1 MHRHIPTFAL
11 IALALLVHP
20 LPLGSQNSFS
30 LSLDANSA
38 AGDQGVTSVTT
49 SASQEVAIQIFGGN
63 IQNAIGISAR
73 FEYDASQVTYDKF
86 DEGSVFPNSGAF
98 DDLDDPTNPT
108 YVEVVIASLGSQAT
122 VNSGLVGTIYFRTS
136 ASFTGTSIRL
146 VRSEINRGGQ
156 LETVTLNA
164 SIALS
169 SGSSG
174 PSGPSADFNG
184 DGTVNV
190 ADFLDFVEVFGSQQ
204 GDGKYDAKYDLVR
217 DGAITVAD
225 FLRFVDDYGK
235 TVPSDSSGGTNPPP
249 DSSGGTNP
257 TASEP
262 FRDCAECPL
271 MVKIPPGSFTMGM
284 SDSEFSSFFTGP
296 NYNGPPH
303 RVSIG
308 YSFAVGVH
316 EVTFDEWEACPPCTF
331 YTPSDADWG
340 KGNRPLIFVDWN
352 DAQVYLEWLSS
363 HTGARY
369 RLLSEA
375 EWEYAARAG
384 TTGPYHFG
392 NKISTDQANFNPAW
406 EGSGVNR
413 NQTVPVGSFPANAFG
428 LHDVHGNVWEWTQDC
443 WHGNYQGAPS
453 DGSAWGGDDCGDGS
467 GLSNR
472 VLRGGSWQDP
482 SPIVRSSF
490 RSSASSN
497 DIRNVAG
504 FRVARDL
511 TP

>member
-49 SASQEVAIQIFGGN
+49 SASQEISIQIFGGN

-86 DEGSVFPNSGAF
+86 DEGTVFPKSGAF

-108 YVEVVIASLGSQAT
+108 YVEVVIASLGGQAT

-184 DGTVNV
+184 DGIVNI
-190 ADFLDFVEVFGSQQ
+190 ADFLLFVGVFGSQQ

-225 FLRFVDDYGK
+225 FLIFVDNYGK

-257 TASEP
+257 PYTASEP

-284 SDSEFSSFFTGP
+284 SDSEFNSFFVGS

-303 RVSIG
+303 RVDIG
-308 YSFAVGVH
+308 YQFAVGVY
-316 EVTFDEWEACPPCTF
+316 EVTFDEWEACPPCGF
-331 YTPSDADWG
+331 IRPHDAGWG
-340 KGNRPLIFVDWN
+340 KGNRPLIFVNWD

-363 HTGARY
+363 RTGARY

-392 NKISTDQANFNPAW
+392 NSISTDQANFNPAW

-413 NQTVPVGSFPANAFG
+413 RQTFPVGSFPANAFG
-428 LHDVHGNVWEWTQDC
+428 LYDVHGNVSEWTQDC

-453 DGSAWGGDDCGDGS
+453 DGSAWGDADCWD
-467 GLSNR
+467 R

-490 RSSASSN
+490 RSHAS
-497 DIRNVAG
+497 RNNFALNFAG

>member
-1 MHRHIPTFAL
+1 MHRHISTFAL

-30 LSLDANSA
+30 LSLDANRA

-49 SASQEVAIQIFGGN
+49 SASQEISIQIFGTN

-86 DEGSVFPNSGAF
+86 DEEGSVFPDSEAF

-156 LETVTLNA
+156 LETVPLNA

-174 PSGPSADFNG
+174 PSGLSADFNG
-184 DGTVNV
+184 DGTVNI
-190 ADFLDFVEVFGSQQ
+190 ADFLDFVDVFGSEQ

-225 FLRFVDDYGK
+225 FLRFVDDFGK
-235 TVPSDSSGGTNPPP
+235 TVPP
-249 DSSGGTNP
+249 DSSGGTNSP
-257 TASEP
+257 YTAGER
-262 FRDCAECPL
+262 FRDCPECPL
-271 MVKIPPGSFTMGM
+271 MVVVPPGSFTMGE
-284 SDSEFSSFFTGP
+284 SASKVDSYGLNFYVE
-296 NYNGPPH
+296 GPPH
-303 RVSIG
+303 RVNIG
-308 YSFAVGVH
+308 YQFAVGVY
-316 EVTFDEWEACPPCTF
+316 EVTFAEWEACPPCTR
-331 YTPSDADWG
+331 YPPSDNGWG
-340 KGNRPLIFVDWN
+340 RGNSPLILVDWN
-352 DAQVYLEWLSS
+352 HVQWYLEWLSS

-384 TTGPYHFG
+384 TTGLFHFG
-392 NKISTDQANFNPAW
+392 DTISTNQANFN
-406 EGSGVNR
+406 GSWGNKGVVR

-453 DGSAWGGDDCGDGS
+453 DGSAWEGDDCRNS
-467 GLSNR
+467 QR
-472 VLRGGSWQDP
+472 VLRGGSWQEP
-482 SPIVRSSF
+482 WPLIRSSVRSWGG
-490 RSSASSN
+490 SN
-497 DIRNVAG
+497 DIRNAVG

>member
-1 MHRHIPTFAL
+1 MCKHIPTFAL

-49 SASQEVAIQIFGGN
+49 SASQEVSIQIFGTN

-86 DEGSVFPNSGAF
+86 DDGSVFPNSKAF

-108 YVEVVIASLGSQAT
+108 YVEVVIASLGGQAT

-164 SIALS
+164 SITLS

-184 DGTVNV
+184 DGSVNV
-190 ADFLDFVEVFGSQQ
+190 ADFLLFVGVFGSQQ

-225 FLRFVDDYGK
+225 FLIFVDNYGK
-235 TVPSDSSGGTNPPP
+235 TVPP

-257 TASEP
+257 PYTASEP

-271 MVKIPPGSFTMGM
+271 MVKVPPGSFTMGM
-284 SDSEFSSFFTGP
+284 ADSEFNSLFTGP

-303 RVSIG
+303 RVNIG
-308 YSFAVGVH
+308 YQFAVGVY
-316 EVTFDEWEACPPCTF
+316 EVTFAEWEACPPCTF
-331 YTPSDADWG
+331 YSPSDADWG
-340 KGNRPLIFVDWN
+340 TG
-352 DAQVYLEWLSS
+352 QSS
-363 HTGARY
+363 A
-369 RLLSEA
+369 
-375 EWEYAARAG
+375 
-384 TTGPYHFG
+384 
-392 NKISTDQANFNPAW
+392 D
-406 EGSGVNR
+406 
-413 NQTVPVGSFPANAFG
+413 
-428 LHDVHGNVWEWTQDC
+428 
-443 WHGNYQGAPS
+443 
-453 DGSAWGGDDCGDGS
+453 
-467 GLSNR
+467 
-472 VLRGGSWQDP
+472 LRGLERRPGVLGMVVVPYGCQIP
-482 SPIVRSSF
+482 SVERGGVGVRG
-490 RSSASSN
+490 ACGN
-497 DIRNVAG
+497 DGALSLRK
-504 FRVARDL
+504 
-511 TP
+511 